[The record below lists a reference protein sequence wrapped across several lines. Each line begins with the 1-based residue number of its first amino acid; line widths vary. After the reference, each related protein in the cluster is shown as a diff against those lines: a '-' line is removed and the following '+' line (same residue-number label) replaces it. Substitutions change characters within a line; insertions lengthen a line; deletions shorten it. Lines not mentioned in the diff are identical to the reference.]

1 VLLDSA
7 EITPSGWS
15 KDKYYEAKILLMD
28 GTVEIV
34 TLIELKSDA
43 STTVPLTD
51 SDAREAQHGLFH
63 SYSVNSKGEYKLTE
77 VKEGIVE
84 ISESATITPN
94 KAKFDDKNI
103 GNANTVFLVPGTT
116 PGSFVVYKG
125 ISDVPALK
133 EVKNS
138 IALTVNGIASFVYIA
153 EAKPDVEAVPATAYF
168 VDKGTFVEYPAVG
181 NVPAYREYEAIVDG
195 ELTTVKVEK
204 KDGITV
210 NDGLYKVT
218 YTSGI
223 ITEIGDAVTDTSGT
237 GVAGAGGGVV
247 LFDDTY
253 SVCTYNND
261 TVVFYISTDGAVTEG
276 TAANI
281 RKDAN
286 ADYTVILVPKTDLA
300 DVIIIREVDVD

>member
-1 VLLDSA
+1 
-7 EITPSGWS
+7 
-15 KDKYYEAKILLMD
+15 MD
-28 GTVEIV
+28 GTVEVVRLAKIKTGEDDLV
-34 TLIELKSDA
+34 D
-43 STTVPLTD
+43 LTN
-51 SDAREAQHGLFH
+51 EAERKAQYGKFH
-63 SYSVNSKGEYKLTE
+63 TYSVNNKGAYELSE
-77 VKEGIVE
+77 VLSNVE
-84 ISESATITPN
+84 TVGANVAP
-94 KAKFDDKNI
+94 KAKFDNTNI

-116 PGSFVVYKG
+116 PVSFVVYKG

-168 VDKGTFVEYPAVG
+168 VDKETFVEYPAVG

-237 GVAGAGGGVV
+237 GVIGAGGGVV

-281 RKDAN
+281 RKDAT
-286 ADYTVILVPKTDLA
+286 AKYTVILVPKTTDLA
-300 DVIIIREVDVD
+300 DVIIIREVD